1 MEVILLEP
9 IQGIGSRGE
18 RVKVAPGYAR
28 NYLIPNKLAIRAGG
42 AGAKVFE
49 ELDRQ
54 RSKRDAK
61 HKDSAEA
68 LAARLAGVT
77 LRIEVEAGE
86 EDKLFGSVTS
96 SDIAAKLSE
105 QGFEIDRRKIVLDEP
120 IKTLGTHAVPIK
132 LFTEVEGVIQVSV
145 EKRQ

>member
-9 IQGIGSRGE
+9 IQGVGTRGE

-54 RSKRDAK
+54 RAKRDAK
-61 HKDSAEA
+61 DKGTAEA

-77 LRIEVEAGE
+77 LHIEVEAGE

-120 IKTLGTHAVPIK
+120 IKTLGTHPVPIK
-132 LFTEVEGVIQVSV
+132 LFTEVEGVIRVSV